1 MIGRLAI
8 LLLCALAGFAQNEAA
23 PGPPVQPIPFSH
35 KLHAGA
41 LKLAC
46 KMCHP
51 GPDPGE
57 MMTLPEASKCME
69 CHSTIKQD
77 SPAIQKLAAYA
88 KTDRE
93 IDWVRIYQIPAYV
106 IFSHKTHIDSGATC
120 NDCHGR

>member
-1 MIGRLAI
+1 
-8 LLLCALAGFAQNEAA
+8 
-23 PGPPVQPIPFSH
+23 
-35 KLHAGA
+35 
-41 LKLAC
+41 
-46 KMCHP
+46 
-51 GPDPGE
+51 
-57 MMTLPEASKCME
+57 MTLPEASKCME

-120 NDCHGR
+120 NDCHGPVAQRDRLFRETDLSMGGCMNCHREKKVSINCTTCHDQLR